1 MNVLITGGGGFLG
14 HQLATT
20 LQQRGRL
27 GTPGGGE
34 TPITS
39 LTLADLRFP
48 PAGAPAPGPAIATAA
63 GDLGDAAFVAGL
75 IKPDTDVIFHLAAMV
90 SGDGERD
97 FDGCLRANLDG
108 TRHLLEAARRT
119 GRKPR
124 VVFASSLAVFGGH
137 TIESV
142 VSDRTKAVPQTT
154 YGMTK
159 LIGELLVNDYSRRGF
174 LDGRAARLPTI
185 FIRPGKPNAALS
197 SFASSVFREPLNGQ
211 PCHLPVARTQQVPL
225 LSYRRVIDNLIRLAE
240 VDGALFGS
248 ERTVT
253 LPSTLYRID
262 QMIAA
267 LEKVAA
273 RHGLKPGPIVD
284 QPDPLVRK
292 VVAEWPV
299 GTDATRVPGLGLVN
313 DPPLE
318 EVIEQ
323 YLADFGPRPARS
335 V

>member
-20 LQQRGRL
+20 LQQRGKL

-34 TPITS
+34 AAITS
-39 LTLADLRFP
+39 ITLADLRFP
-48 PAGAPAPGPAIATAA
+48 PSAAPAAGPAITAFA

-75 IKPDTDVIFHLAAMV
+75 VKPDTDAIFHLAAMV

-119 GRKPR
+119 GRRPR

-159 LIGELLVNDYSRRGF
+159 LIGELFINDYSRRGF
-174 LDGRAARLPTI
+174 IDGRAARLPTI

-197 SFASSVFREPLNGQ
+197 SFASSLFREPLNGQ
-211 PCHLPVARTQQVPL
+211 PCHLPVERTQQAPL

-267 LEKVAA
+267 LERVAA
-273 RHGLKPGPIVD
+273 RHGIRLGPIVD

-323 YLADFGPRPARS
+323 YLADFGPTRPKSA
-335 V
+335 